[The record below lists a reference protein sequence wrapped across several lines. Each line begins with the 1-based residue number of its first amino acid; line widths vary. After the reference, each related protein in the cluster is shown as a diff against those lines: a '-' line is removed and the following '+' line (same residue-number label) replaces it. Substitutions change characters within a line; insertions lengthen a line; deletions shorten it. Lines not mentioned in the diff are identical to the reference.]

1 VPDRSTNGPL
11 VGTDEPTIRADAAF
25 QRTQLDDRS
34 WVDVA
39 RGWLD
44 GQEALLDLL
53 QRELTWETS
62 RVYRYD
68 HWVEEPHLG
77 AGFRFD
83 SPPHPVLLDAHR
95 TIQHRYHQR
104 FMAPSLV
111 MYRDGRDSMAF
122 HRDRDLRWLDDTVIA
137 LLVLGDRRPFHLR
150 PRANRYAHEL
160 PDKGATHDFAPGH
173 GDLVVMGGAC
183 QVGWEHSVPRVAA
196 PVGGRLSVQ
205 WRWTSRTGRPVVGA
219 SYGAPRTYDR

>member
-1 VPDRSTNGPL
+1 VPEQSPNGPA
-11 VGTDEPTIRADAAF
+11 VGTAEPSIRPDAAF
-25 QRTQLDDRS
+25 ERIPLDDRS

-44 GQEALLDLL
+44 GQAALLDVL

-77 AGFRFD
+77 AGFRLD
-83 SPPHPVLLDAHR
+83 APPHPALLDAHR
-95 TIQHRYHQR
+95 TLQHHYHQR

-111 MYRDGRDSMAF
+111 LYRDGRDSMAF
-122 HRDRDLRWLDDTVIA
+122 HRDRDLRWLDDTLVA
-137 LLVLGDRRPFHLR
+137 LLVLGERRPFHIR

-160 PDKGATHDFAPGH
+160 AAKGATHDVAAGR
-173 GDLVVMGGAC
+173 GDLLVMGGAC
-183 QVGWEHSVPRVAA
+183 QAGWEHSVPKVPGHRGVRV
-196 PVGGRLSVQ
+196 SIQ
-205 WRWTSRTGRPVVGA
+205 WRWAGRTGRPVEGA
-219 SYGAPRTYDR
+219 SYRAPRHYSR

>member
-1 VPDRSTNGPL
+1 MQERPSDGAAIGAAEPSIRPDAVFERTTL
-11 VGTDEPTIRADAAF
+11 DE
-25 QRTQLDDRS
+25 RS

-44 GQEALLDLL
+44 GQAALLDLL

-122 HRDRDLRWLDDTVIA
+122 HRDRDLRWLDDTLVA
-137 LLVLGDRRPFHLR
+137 LLVLGERRPFHIR

-160 PDKGATHDFAPGH
+160 ADKGATHDIAR
-173 GDLVVMGGAC
+173 GARRPPRD
-183 QVGWEHSVPRVAA
+183 GRRLPSRLGALGAEGPRPPRGPRVD
-196 PVGGRLSVQ
+196 PVALGQPHRSARRGH
-205 WRWTSRTGRPVVGA
+205 VVP
-219 SYGAPRTYDR
+219 APRHYSR